1 MVYKNTQKKKKKK
14 TIKIPN
20 TSPVP
25 DSLSTGKYC
34 SPFFQMEKKKNLSW
48 RNAINIAYYKI
59 YMILSN
65 TFRSQFYTLNPN
77 LEGEL

>member
-34 SPFFQMEKKKNLSW
+34 SPFFQMEKKK
-48 RNAINIAYYKI
+48 I
-59 YMILSN
+59 
-65 TFRSQFYTLNPN
+65 FH
-77 LEGEL
+77 EGML